1 MTRHTTLI
9 TAAAAVTLLGAVPSP
24 AHASML
30 PNPKRVT
37 STAEQISGLL
47 TELRHVTALG
57 ERQSIH
63 DEIVLTYRDG
73 VATEA

>member
-9 TAAAAVTLLGAVPSP
+9 TAATAVTLLTAVPSP

-47 TELRHVTALG
+47 TELRHVVDGHEKLPGGGHITA
-57 ERQSIH
+57 R
-63 DEIVLTYRDG
+63 
-73 VATEA
+73 